1 MKDLIFTYLV
11 KNSIYVNLTNRCPCA
26 CTFCLRQNG
35 DGVFGSGPL
44 WLKHEPSLEEV
55 KESLDQWNL
64 SQYDEVVFCGYGEP
78 MERLDV
84 LLETASYIREK
95 SDVKTRFNTNGLGDL
110 IWERPTAQY
119 LKGLIEC
126 VSISLNACNKEDYL
140 RLTRSKFGVES
151 FDAMLKFAV
160 DCKEYVPKVVMTIV
174 DVVTSKEVQER
185 CQELCDKLGL
195 TLRIRPYEKS

>member
-95 SDVKTRFNTNGLGDL
+95 SDVKTRVNTNGLGDL
-110 IWERPTAQY
+110 IWKRPTAQY
-119 LKGLIEC
+119 LKGLIDS

-160 DCKEYVPKVVMTIV
+160 DCK
-174 DVVTSKEVQER
+174 
-185 CQELCDKLGL
+185 
-195 TLRIRPYEKS
+195 